1 MKTNRIIN
9 LIFLSTVLLAVGGC
23 KRLQPADS
31 ELAADVN
38 TITLSVE
45 RQQKAGIELGTP
57 ETRVISKIIKANGM
71 LDVPPQSMVT
81 IAAPM
86 AGFVKATKLLQGM
99 RVKKGEALVELYHQ
113 EYIQLQQDYLNTLS
127 QREYL
132 KAEYERQL
140 ELAAENINAQKTLQ
154 RAKADYQSADISLQA
169 LKARLDLINIST
181 QQLLNQGIQNSI
193 YLYSPISGFVTE
205 VNVNPGKFVNPS
217 DVLFKIIDPDHL
229 HVELYVFE
237 KDLPL
242 LQTGQAVSFS
252 LVDESKERHATVYLI
267 GKEIGPDRTVRI
279 HCHMEKDY
287 PELIPGLYLKAWI
300 ETSSHAATVIPEES
314 VLTIENKQYAFL
326 TTDNTTF
333 NLVEIKTGITDSGEV
348 EILDQTP
355 FTDSTRVVIKGAY
368 TLLSMLKNMEG
379 D

>member
-1 MKTNRIIN
+1 MTSR
-9 LIFLSTVLLAVGGC
+9 LQLLVILLLLQGC
-23 KRLQPADS
+23 KNDQNDS
-31 ELAADVN
+31 GSPQAHRAN
-38 TITLSVE
+38 AITLTN
-45 RQQKAGIELGTP
+45 QQQAIAGIELGEPGKKTLKK
-57 ETRVISKIIKANGM
+57 VIKANGM

-99 RVKKGEALVELYHQ
+99 RVKKGEVLVELYHQ

-140 ELAAENINAQKTLQ
+140 ELSAENINAQKTLQ

-181 QQLLNQGIQNSI
+181 QQLLDKGIQNSI

-217 DVLFKIIDPDHL
+217 DVLFKIIDPEHL

-237 KDLPL
+237 KDLPM

-314 VLTIENKQYAFL
+314 VLTLENKHYAFL
-326 TTDNTTF
+326 TADNATF